1 MLQHLRETSGDMK
14 ICFYCQELI
23 EGAAEVVGD
32 GFSMSGARPD
42 VHAHPEYAPFSASG
56 ADGPHPSVPGRISDT
71 GRP

>member
-1 MLQHLRETSGDMK
+1 MLQHLREASGVMK

-42 VHAHPEYAPFSASG
+42 VHAHPKCAPFTVSG
-56 ADGPHPSVPGRISDT
+56 ADEPHLGVRGRISGT